1 MGNCIPLETS
11 TGNLRL
17 GVIEISLLEDAFEEC
32 VILDKT
38 TQKDG
43 YGGVVT
49 TYVDGASIQAAIVFD
64 SSLAARTASV
74 QGVKDLYTV
83 TTRRNVVLQF
93 HDVIRRQKD
102 GKVLRITT
110 DGKDKETPQG
120 AGLDMRVVNAEEFT
134 ITNNG

>member
-1 MGNCIPLETS
+1 M
-11 TGNLRL
+11 
-17 GVIEISLLEDAFEEC
+17 GVIEISLLDEAFEDC
-32 VILDKT
+32 IILDKT
-38 TQKDG
+38 TVKDG

-49 TYVDGASIQAAIVFD
+49 KYVEGAQIGAAIVFD

-74 QGVKDLYTV
+74 EGVKDLYTV

-93 HDVIRRQKD
+93 HDVIKRLKD
-102 GKVLRITT
+102 GKILRITT
-110 DGKDKETPQG
+110 DGKDKETPQS

>member
-1 MGNCIPLETS
+1 M
-11 TGNLRL
+11 
-17 GVIEISLLEDAFEEC
+17 GVIEISLLDDAFEDC

-49 TYVDGASIQAAIVFD
+49 TYVDGAPIEAAIVFD

-102 GKVLRITT
+102 GKILRITT